1 MFDYVEDL
9 EVAQLMDIREPLQNL
24 RIILQQRFNADL
36 SDYDFWLQVC
46 VKPAALQ
53 LKGTIRV
60 ISSDSKFKNG
70 NVPFTTVPFK
80 NLADQ
85 V

>member
-36 SDYDFWLQVC
+36 SDYDFWLQVW
-46 VKPAALQ
+46 VKPAFR
-53 LKGTIRV
+53 LKGTV
-60 ISSDSKFKNG
+60 SVMLSDPSCKDD
-70 NVPFTTVPFK
+70 NVGFTTLSFK
-80 NLADQ
+80 ALADH
-85 V
+85 

>member
-36 SDYDFWLQVC
+36 SDYDFWLQVW
-46 VKPAALQ
+46 VKPAALR

-60 ISSDSKFKNG
+60 ISSDPKCKNG
-70 NVPFTTVPFK
+70 NVPFTTVPLK